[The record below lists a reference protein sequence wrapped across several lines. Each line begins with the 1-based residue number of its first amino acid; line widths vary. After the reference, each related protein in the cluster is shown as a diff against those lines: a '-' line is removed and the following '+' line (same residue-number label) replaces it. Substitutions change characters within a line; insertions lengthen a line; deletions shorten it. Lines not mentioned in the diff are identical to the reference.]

1 MFFFVFEFLGFDIAL
16 QLLQSW
22 WRQDAYGG
30 ERKGPKP
37 GASLCWMMV
46 FAGSFWPRKAKNL

>member
-22 WRQDAYGG
+22 WHQDAYGG

-37 GASLCWMMV
+37 GASLCWMKV
-46 FAGSFWPRKAKNL
+46 FAGSFSPRKA